1 MTTPKKRVYYSK
13 GNFVAYKN
21 ERYIVVSVNFNY
33 LFTVY
38 TLMNVTNC
46 EIVLASSL
54 DENLKPIRKRAFYE
68 DAENMSEKQMN
79 FIKSLEY
86 KTGAKFNGRDMV
98 DVDTFIN
105 LVKNANYSKEYKAKK
120 LEDEVLGDV
129 L

>member
-1 MTTPKKRVYYSK
+1 
-13 GNFVAYKN
+13 
-21 ERYIVVSVNFNY
+21 
-33 LFTVY
+33 
-38 TLMNVTNC
+38 MNVTNC